1 MNFFIFSSGSSGFI
15 IGLCVAGVVLTLF
28 VGLILLLIQRSRN
41 QSSLERHTTLLVKRM
56 PDKPLTLKKPT
67 PAVKSTGQTV
77 AGGVVLKKS
86 PSPTGSKSPP
96 GSASN
101 YTSPVD
107 HEKCLPSLGKR
118 RKDSSDS
125 ALSHNSHASTKV
137 TPESEQV
144 TSDSL
149 FYKIFSTGDSR
160 NKDNENKASTVSTV
174 TVKNGETNSSNQRY
188 KVSALCVCVCEC
200 FKETRD
206 RHFCQLRSHI
216 NTHHDAAVMMIKMF
230 LVSHSLPV

>member
-1 MNFFIFSSGSSGFI
+1 MNFSFSLLSGSSGLI
-15 IGLCVAGVVLTLF
+15 IGLCVAGVLLTLF

-56 PDKPLTLKKPT
+56 PEKPLTLKKPT

-101 YTSPVD
+101 YASPVD
-107 HEKCLPSLGKR
+107 HDKCLPSLGKR

-125 ALSHNSHASTKV
+125 ALSHNSSTKV

-160 NKDNENKASTVSTV
+160 SKESDVKASAAAVAAATAA
-174 TVKNGETNSSNQRY
+174 VKSGEASSNQRY
-188 KVSALCVCVCEC
+188 KVSL
-200 FKETRD
+200 
-206 RHFCQLRSHI
+206 SP
-216 NTHHDAAVMMIKMF
+216 AARRV
-230 LVSHSLPV
+230 LLSTA